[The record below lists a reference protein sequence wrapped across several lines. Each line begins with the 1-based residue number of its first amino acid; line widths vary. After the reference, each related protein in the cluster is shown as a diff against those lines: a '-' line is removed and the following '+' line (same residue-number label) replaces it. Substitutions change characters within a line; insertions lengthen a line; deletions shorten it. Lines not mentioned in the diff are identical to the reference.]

1 MTKTKTMQQT
11 KFILGVALLVLLVI
25 FTAQNTE
32 IVTITF
38 FFWKLSI
45 SRALM
50 VFFVLAIG
58 VVIGLLVGT
67 WQATHKTK
75 RSQ

>member
-1 MTKTKTMQQT
+1 MQQT
-11 KFILGVALLVLLVI
+11 KFILGVALLLLLVI

-58 VVIGLLVGT
+58 IVIGLLVGT
-67 WQATHKTK
+67 WQASHREK
-75 RSQ
+75 RDQ